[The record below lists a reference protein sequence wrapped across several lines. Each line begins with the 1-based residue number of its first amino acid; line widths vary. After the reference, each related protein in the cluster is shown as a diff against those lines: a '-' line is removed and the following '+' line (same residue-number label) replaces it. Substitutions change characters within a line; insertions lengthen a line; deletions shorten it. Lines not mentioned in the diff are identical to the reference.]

1 MTETIEIHQ
10 KVDSIAAEWDEL
22 ARRVGASPF
31 ERPGWFSCWLDAF
44 GAAGLEVVALR
55 RDGRLAAVIP
65 MLSHRGVVRSPTN
78 WHTPRFGPVAEDE
91 GARRAVLGALSRD
104 RPRRLELSFL
114 DSGLVADLKAVSGA
128 ALENARCIMSSPY
141 VPIDQGWESYWQGLS
156 KNLRSN
162 VRRRRKRLAALG
174 EVEVE
179 IIEDEDGLAESLEE
193 CFRLEAGGWKGER
206 GTAILSSPQTARF
219 YERVAHW
226 ATKVRLL
233 RLCLLRLDGRIAA
246 FNLSLE
252 TDSRHYLLKLG
263 HDISLNDASPGTVLT
278 AAMVERAF
286 QRGLDSY
293 EFLGDR
299 ERYKLHWAPDCHE
312 MERVQLFAPSL
323 RGRVDRFVQTR
334 GRPIAIYV
342 LRRG

>member
-1 MTETIEIHQ
+1 MTETIETHRRI
-10 KVDSIAAEWDEL
+10 DSIAVEWDEL
-22 ARRVGASPF
+22 ARRVAASPF

-44 GAAGLEVVALR
+44 GATGLEVVALR
-55 RDGRLAAVIP
+55 RDGRLAATIP
-65 MLSHRGVVRSPTN
+65 TLSRGGVVRSPTN

-91 GARRAVLGALSRD
+91 SARRAVLGALSRG
-104 RPRRLELSFL
+104 RPRRVDLSFL
-114 DSGLVADLKAVSGA
+114 DQGLVTDLQAVSGP
-128 ALENARCIMSSPY
+128 ALENARRIMSSPY
-141 VPIDQGWESYWQGLS
+141 VSITQDWESYWGGLS

-174 EVEVE
+174 EPAVE
-179 IIEDEDGLAESLEE
+179 IVEGDDGLSELLTE
-193 CFRLEAGGWKGER
+193 CFRLEASGWKGKG
-206 GTAILSSPQTARF
+206 GTAILSSPQTVHF

-226 ATKVRLL
+226 ATEVGLL
-233 RLCLLRLDGRIAA
+233 RLCLLRLDGRIVA

-252 TDSRHYLLKLG
+252 TDRRHYLLKLG
-263 HDISLNDASPGTVLT
+263 HDVSLNDASPGTVLT

-286 QRGLDSY
+286 ECGLDGY

-299 ERYKLHWAPDCHE
+299 ESYKLQWARACHE

-323 RGRVDRFVQTR
+323 GGRVDRFVQTR
-334 GRPIAIYV
+334 GRSVAIFV